1 MADKKVKI
9 QIDTAANTKGAQDA
23 SKALDKVNDSQ
34 KEVARSADAADNT
47 IAGMK
52 AEVARLTTELENTNI
67 ESQEFIQKA
76 TQLDAVQKR
85 LGATLGTSGAGFK
98 NVGSLIGQAGFQV
111 QDFAVQVGA
120 GTSAL
125 TALSQQGSQLLGVFG
140 PGGAVA
146 GALLAIGAI
155 AAKVFVPAELEMG
168 RFLENIEGVA
178 KLAAE
183 GISENFDNV
192 LEGIQQQSARALEL
206 AAQYDGVKEASDRY
220 SQSELDNAAKRSQAL
235 ILINQLLGVQVDTMK
250 ELQAQQDAESAKR
263 LLTTQQQIAAQ
274 NQITAKAQEN
284 IQINN
289 DTFLR
294 DSEALAALRARLA
307 LEQQKLELFRR
318 QKAELEAQQ
327 RNAPSFLENAS
338 DFVFQNSTIA
348 ERRINA
354 DRAGA
359 TLGSGGPQLNVET
372 SNARVNELESKIQEL
387 EKTLTGLAT
396 GLVGQAE
403 RAEITAANVETE
415 IARIQEASRS
425 DELLASV
432 TNAQEQLTTG
442 QTQVL
447 TGLQEL
453 VTASQPITES
463 QKQARDLVAQ
473 AIVDGQITA
482 QEAALIAQQ
491 LPILMK
497 TLNASNQLVLTNF
510 GIVENNLRNYQ
521 TQLTDV
527 QRRLTDLSR
536 QAGKP
541 TN

>member
-9 QIDTAANTKGAQDA
+9 QIDTAANTKGANDA
-23 SKALDKVNDSQ
+23 SKALDKVAASE
-34 KEVARSADAADNT
+34 KEVAKSADLADNT

-67 ESQEFIQKA
+67 ESQEFVQKA

-85 LGATLGTSGAGFK
+85 LGTTLGTSGAGFK
-98 NVGSLIGQAGFQV
+98 NVGSLIGQAGFQI
-111 QDFAVQVGA
+111 QDFTVQVGA

-155 AAKVFVPAELEMG
+155 AAKMFVPAEVEMG
-168 RFLENIEGVA
+168 KFLENIDEVA

-183 GISENFDNV
+183 GISENFDKV

-206 AAQYDGVKEASDRY
+206 ASQYDGVKEASDRY

-250 ELQAQQDAESAKR
+250 ELQAQQDAEAAKR

-274 NQITAKAQEN
+274 NDITAKAQEN

-294 DSEALAALRARLA
+294 DSEALAGLRTRLA

-318 QKAELEAQQ
+318 QKAELESQQ

-359 TLGSGGPQLNVET
+359 TLGSGGPQLNVDT

-403 RAEITAANVETE
+403 RAEVIAANVKTE
-415 IARIQEASRS
+415 VARIEKAAAA

-432 TNAQEQLTTG
+432 TNAQEQLATG
-442 QTQVL
+442 QQQVL
-447 TGLQEL
+447 TGLQGL
-453 VTASQPITES
+453 VTASQPLTES

-473 AIVDGQITA
+473 AIADGQITA

-491 LPILMK
+491 LPILLK
-497 TLNASNQLVLTNF
+497 TISGTNQTVLTNF

-536 QAGKP
+536 QVGKP